1 MKKLTTAI
9 INKLTEN
16 FTNVA
21 FSEETNTATINV
33 YDNAFTLTGTETG
46 YTVNGTTCKDMKA
59 VYAHINSFKPE
70 KVKEVVKEA
79 TEEKPEEVV
88 FYKLSTGEIPT
99 LSVMKVNIG
108 LSNVI
113 NKEYFSR
120 GLASSMWSKYI
131 AKIEDQIAKL
141 TDGINESE
149 DEEIITVLEDKKESL
164 VQFKS
169 EMISKRDALK
179 ITAEEETQFLA
190 DKFLELV
197 SFAVF
202 KGTAPELSGKYNLM
216 TILEN
221 IKNIRYSGKQCDLS
235 TLKQA
240 LNDIA
245 LDFATVADSTDHYR
259 NSRINVN
266 STMTEQ
272 VWQVYFRGTKLN
284 KEGNFS
290 NNNFAKQPAILKEV
304 ISQIVGKLQKSINIE
319 D

>member
-9 INKLTEN
+9 ISKLTEN
-16 FTNVA
+16 FTDVT
-21 FSEETNTATINV
+21 FSEETDTATINA
-33 YDNAFTLTGTETG
+33 YSNTFTLTATEDS
-46 YTVNGTTCKDMKA
+46 YTVNDTICKDMKA
-59 VYAHINSFKPE
+59 VYKHINSFKPVE
-70 KVKEVVKEA
+70 VK
-79 TEEKPEEVV
+79 TEEVAPEQKKEDVV
-88 FYKLSTGEIPT
+88 FYKLSTGEIPS
-99 LSVMKVNIG
+99 LSVMKLNVS
-108 LSNVI
+108 LANVI
-113 NKEYFSR
+113 DTEYFKR

-131 AKIEDQIAKL
+131 AKIEDQISKL
-141 TDGINESE
+141 TDNINESE
-149 DEEIITVLEDKKESL
+149 DEEIILALQTKKESL
-164 VQFKS
+164 SEFKS
-169 EMISKRDALK
+169 DMIVKRDALG
-179 ITAEEETQFLA
+179 ITEEEETAFLA

-197 SFAVF
+197 SYAVF

-221 IKNIRYSGKQCDLS
+221 IKNIRYSGKECNLS

-245 LDFATVADSTDHYR
+245 LDFATVADATGHYR

-284 KEGNFS
+284 KEGNFT

-304 ISQIVGKLQKSINIE
+304 ISQIVGKLQKSIAIT